1 MKLVSNYS
9 FLEGQE
15 TPPRQSSIGYKDSM
29 TQSSYNGSGRQ
40 ETDSFKGSKT
50 QVLCSLPAPTLKA
63 MLTKIVVKFNTNS

>member
-1 MKLVSNYS
+1 MELVSNCM

-15 TPPRQSSIGYKDSM
+15 TPPRQSSIGYKGSK

-50 QVLCSLPAPTLKA
+50 QVLCSLPAPTLN
-63 MLTKIVVKFNTNS
+63 VC